1 MKQLDSEI
9 NLLKQQ
15 INNLEEQK
23 KIQEE
28 KELRKK
34 ENPLNVLKVI
44 IDEKRKKVE
53 TNSYSKSVPL
63 ARFYDI
69 EKIGY
74 LEPIYYMLRDL
85 KERVENLE

>member
-1 MKQLDSEI
+1 MSKLDSEI

-44 IDEKRKKVE
+44 IDEKR
-53 TNSYSKSVPL
+53 N
-63 ARFYDI
+63 
-69 EKIGY
+69 
-74 LEPIYYMLRDL
+74 
-85 KERVENLE
+85 